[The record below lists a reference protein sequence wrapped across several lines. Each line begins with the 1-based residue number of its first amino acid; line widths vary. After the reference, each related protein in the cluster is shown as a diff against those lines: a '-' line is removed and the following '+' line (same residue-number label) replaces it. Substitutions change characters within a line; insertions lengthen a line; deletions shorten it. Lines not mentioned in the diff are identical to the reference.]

1 MQQPRE
7 PLANR
12 GQVDIDDL
20 VFNIDNARSRD
31 PIRWTHN
38 QIRREHPTFFQGFF
52 INATR
57 IGATHHV
64 QIYTELRQWR
74 ILGYRLR
81 VTHDL
86 GNLLFEN
93 AQAAVEQRDADGGRE
108 IEYLN
113 MEGTRIAIV
122 TVVWDFPADAFRT
135 SLGAELLVEEIYKIE
150 IFNEEGP
157 NTIIM
162 TLALDYP
169 PIY

>member
-1 MQQPRE
+1 MDSQ
-7 PLANR
+7 
-12 GQVDIDDL
+12 
-20 VFNIDNARSRD
+20 SK
-31 PIRWTHN
+31 IRAD
-38 QIRREHPTFFQGFF
+38 HPTFFQGFF
-52 INATR
+52 VNATR

-93 AQAAVEQRDADGGRE
+93 AQTAVDQRDADGGRE

-113 MEGTRIAIV
+113 LEGTRVAVV
-122 TVVWDFPADAFRT
+122 TVVWDFPDNAFQT
-135 SLGAELLVEEIYKIE
+135 SLGTELMVEEIYKIE
-150 IFNEEGP
+150 IFNEQGP

-162 TLALDYP
+162 TLAIDYP